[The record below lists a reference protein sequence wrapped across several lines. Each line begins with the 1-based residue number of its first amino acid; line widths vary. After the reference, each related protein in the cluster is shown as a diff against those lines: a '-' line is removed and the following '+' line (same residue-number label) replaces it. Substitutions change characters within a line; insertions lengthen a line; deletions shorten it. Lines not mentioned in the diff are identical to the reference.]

1 MLARIWR
8 GNLPRAGLEG
18 YSIAMNVLVVGGA
31 GYIGS
36 HCVRQVM
43 AAGHSVVVLDNLSYG
58 HRETVPTGVPFVE
71 ADMADVVKV
80 RAALKDYKI
89 ELVMHFAALINVGES
104 VHQPERYHENNVVR
118 TFALLEAMIAE
129 GVKKFVFSS
138 TCATFG
144 VPDKMPMT
152 EDLPQK
158 PINPYGQNKL
168 DVENKLRQLA
178 KEGKISFA
186 AFRYFNAA
194 GASVDGSIGEDHQPE
209 THLIPLAIAAALG
222 RRPALKVFGTDYPTP
237 DGTCLR
243 DYVHVDDLSSAHI
256 AVFDK
261 LAQPG
266 LAIFY
271 NLGIGV
277 PYSVEDILKSVERV
291 TGKPVPREYVERRE
305 GDPAALY
312 ADATKVRTELGWKPK
327 FDTLDAIVSTA
338 VRWHTLHPKGFS
350 KI

>member
-1 MLARIWR
+1 
-8 GNLPRAGLEG
+8 
-18 YSIAMNVLVVGGA
+18 MNVLVVGGA

-58 HRETVPTGVPFVE
+58 HREAVPSGVPLVE

-80 RAALKDYKI
+80 RTALKEYKI

-118 TFALLEAMIAE
+118 TFALLDAMIAE

-168 DVENKLRQLA
+168 DVEIKLRQLA
-178 KEGKISFA
+178 QERKLSFA

-261 LAQPG
+261 LGQPG
-266 LAIFY
+266 LAFFY

-312 ADATKVRTELGWKPK
+312 ADATKARTELGWKPK

-350 KI
+350 KN

>member
-1 MLARIWR
+1 MVARIWR
-8 GNLPRAGLEG
+8 GNLPRVGRVDYLD
-18 YSIAMNVLVVGGA
+18 AMNVLVVGGA

-36 HCVRQVM
+36 HCVRQVL
-43 AAGHSVVVLDNLSYG
+43 AAGHSVVVLDNLSFG
-58 HRETVPTGVPFVE
+58 HREAVPVGVPFVQ
-71 ADMADVVKV
+71 ADMADNLMV
-80 RAALKDYKI
+80 RETLKNFKI
-89 ELVMHFAALINVGES
+89 DLVMHFAALVNVGES

-118 TFALLEAMIAE
+118 TFALLDAMMAE
-129 GVKKFVFSS
+129 GVTKFVFSS

-194 GASVDGSIGEDHQPE
+194 GASVDGSIGEDHHPE

-222 RRPALKVFGTDYPTP
+222 RRPALKVFGTDYPTS

-261 LAQPG
+261 LSKPG
-266 LAIFY
+266 SAFFY

-291 TGKPVPREYVERRE
+291 TGKTVPREYVERRE
-305 GDPAALY
+305 GDPPALY
-312 ADATKVRTELGWKPK
+312 ADASKVRKELGWKPK
-327 FDTLDAIVSTA
+327 YDNLDAIISTA
-338 VRWHTLHPKGFS
+338 VRWHTLHPDGF
-350 KI
+350 KK

>member
-1 MLARIWR
+1 
-8 GNLPRAGLEG
+8 
-18 YSIAMNVLVVGGA
+18 MNVLVVGGA

-58 HRETVPTGVPFVE
+58 HRESVPNRVPFIK
-71 ADMADVVKV
+71 ANMGDGDSM
-80 RAALKDYKI
+80 RATLRDHKI
-89 ELVMHFAALINVGES
+89 DLVMHFAAFASVGES
-104 VHQPERYHENNVVR
+104 VQQPERYYENNVVQ
-118 TFALLEAMIAE
+118 TQSLLEAMLAE
-129 GVKKFVFSS
+129 GVKKLVFSS
-138 TCATFG
+138 TCATYG
-144 VPDKMPMT
+144 VPEKMPMK
-152 EDLPQK
+152 ENLPQK

-168 DVENKLRQLA
+168 DVENILKKLA
-178 KEGKISFA
+178 AEGKISFA

-194 GASVDGSIGEDHQPE
+194 GASVDGSIGEDHEPE

-222 RRPALKVFGTDYPTP
+222 RRPPLKVFGTDYPTP

-256 AVFDK
+256 AAFDK
-261 LAQPG
+261 LSQPG
-266 LAIFY
+266 LAFFY

-291 TGKPVPREYVERRE
+291 TGKPVPREYVDRRV
-305 GDPAALY
+305 GDPPALY
-312 ADATKVRTELGWKPK
+312 ADATKARNELGWKPK
-327 FDTLDAIVSTA
+327 YDTLDAIVSTA

-350 KI
+350 KN